1 MTESRHVPSKLVI
14 ALACVSAFAGCQHTA
29 GPPVTPPNAA
39 PGAPAQMEE
48 ATAAARKSGLPL
60 VVLAVDPSRDEKDR
74 AAVAAFRSARSAPRA
89 ANAAVFSL
97 LELTDSRNR
106 ALAAP
111 LHGLDAPTLVCL
123 SPTGVTVS
131 RDEGAITPELVRQ
144 RVEEAAA
151 QAPAL
156 DRRLAD
162 LNTAVDARP
171 ADVAARTQL
180 ADFLL
185 AHHDEQQAIPHLEHV
200 AHDEAADVS
209 VRVRAWVAL
218 GRAHLWVVEPEKAR
232 HAAQALMATL
242 GPRSAEA
249 MAGGN
254 LVRGLQ
260 DTKARRYDRA
270 GEELRAA
277 VAVSPASDY
286 GREAA
291 ELLAKLPGG
300 RK

>member
-1 MTESRHVPSKLVI
+1 MLT
-14 ALACVSAFAGCQHTA
+14 
-29 GPPVTPPNAA
+29 
-39 PGAPAQMEE
+39 
-48 ATAAARKSGLPL
+48 
-60 VVLAVDPSRDEKDR
+60 VDPSRDERDR
-74 AAVAAFRSARSAPRA
+74 AALAAFQSARSSPPA
-89 ANAAVFSL
+89 ANAAVFSV
-97 LELTDSRNR
+97 LELTESRNR

-123 SPTGVTVS
+123 SPAGVIVS
-131 RDEGAITPELVRQ
+131 RDEGAMTPELIR
-144 RVEEAAA
+144 RRIEEATAE
-151 QAPAL
+151 APAL

-162 LNTAVDARP
+162 LKTAVDARP
-171 ADVAARTQL
+171 TDVAARMQL

-185 AHHDEQQAIPHLEHV
+185 GHHNEQQAIPHLDQV
-200 AHDEAADVS
+200 AHDDAADIS

-218 GRAHLWVVEPEKAR
+218 GRAHLWVIEPEKAR
-232 HAAQALMATL
+232 HAAQSLIATL

-249 MAGGN
+249 IAGGN

-260 DTKARRYDRA
+260 DTKAKRYDRA
-270 GEELRAA
+270 GDELRAA
-277 VAVSPASDY
+277 VAAAPNSDY